1 METSKEENRKQ
12 LDAKESEAKK
22 LKNELEAITKE
33 KDSKMAKIKLLL
45 GNQKKLET
53 QLKKDAGDFE
63 EMVTI
68 NEELKKRLLDR

>member
-1 METSKEENRKQ
+1 METNKEENGKH
-12 LDAKESEAKK
+12 LDAKETEAKK
-22 LKNELEAITKE
+22 LKNELEEVTKE

-45 GNQKKLET
+45 GNQKKLES

-68 NEELKKRLLDR
+68 NEELKKRLSDR